1 MPARPPVAACDEEG
15 FNGGRG
21 FGIGARMNDMRPSGF
36 LVQESRRVGHMGK
49 SVRKKAGRGVV
60 ETSGRAAVTL

>member
-1 MPARPPVAACDEEG
+1 
-15 FNGGRG
+15 
-21 FGIGARMNDMRPSGF
+21 MNDMRPSGF